1 MALAS
6 RAVVETA
13 QGEQNRMRV
22 RIPIRPTM
30 ACFEKLSNNIYTW
43 EGGREQKTKSWTLD
57 RPELRKAI
65 PAYFLAAVLIATA
78 FSHKTG

>member
-1 MALAS
+1 
-6 RAVVETA
+6 
-13 QGEQNRMRV
+13 MRV

-30 ACFEKLSNNIYTW
+30 ACFEKRSNNIYTL

-57 RPELRKAI
+57 RPELCKAI
-65 PAYFLAAVLIATA
+65 PTYCLAAILIATA